1 MSKTKIILFL
11 VAVSAVVAF
20 FVLRGGKPAQPAS
33 ADAAKPAL
41 TVTTVVPETLS
52 WPQRLSA
59 SGPVLAW
66 QEAIIGAEVGGVRL
80 VELRAN
86 IGDKV
91 KKGEELA
98 RLSDETLAADMQ
110 QQQAAYDEAHARYE
124 EAEANAK
131 RAVSIKD
138 AGVMSAQEMQQ
149 FVNAAAI
156 AKAQQQAAQ
165 ARLQSAKLKVH
176 YTHIVAPDD
185 GVISARSATLGSV
198 SQQGAELFRMIRQ
211 GKLEWRAE
219 LTAAQLQQIRVGQKV
234 RVRDGGEDSVQGVV
248 TRVAPALDVVT
259 RSGYAYIALSGAQS
273 LRAGM
278 FAEGEFEL
286 GKRDALTVPQGAVVI
301 RDGYAYVYKVGKDGR
316 VAQLK
321 IDTGRRAGD
330 RIEVVHG
337 LSADVQIVASGAGF
351 LSDGDLVNVV
361 TVLPKLKAASAL
373 SLELH
378 SNI

>member
-1 MSKTKIILFL
+1 MSRTRIILSI
-11 VAVSAVVAF
+11 VAVIAVAAF
-20 FVLRGGKPAQPAS
+20 FVMRGGKPAQPAA
-33 ADAAKPAL
+33 ADAVKPAL
-41 TVTTVVPETLS
+41 TVTTVAPETRN
-52 WPQRLSA
+52 WPQQLHA

-98 RLSDETLAADMQ
+98 RLSDETLSADLQ

-131 RAVSIKD
+131 RALTIKD
-138 AGVMSAQEMQQ
+138 AGVMSAQELQQ
-149 FVNAAAI
+149 LVNAAAI

-165 ARLQSAKLKVH
+165 ARLQNARLKVH
-176 YTHIVAPDD
+176 YTRIVAPDD
-185 GVISARSATLGSV
+185 GVISARNATLGAV
-198 SQQGAELFRMIRQ
+198 SQQGTELFRLIRQ
-211 GKLEWRAE
+211 GRLEWRAE
-219 LTAAQLQQIRVGQKV
+219 LTAAQLQQVRVGQKV
-234 RVRDGGEDSVQGVV
+234 RIGGSETTQGVV
-248 TRVAPALDVVT
+248 TRIAPALDAAT
-259 RSGYAYIALSGAQS
+259 RNGYAYIALSAVQT

-278 FAEGEFEL
+278 YAEGDFEL
-286 GKRDALTVPQGAVVI
+286 GMRDALTVPQGAVVM

-321 IDTGRRAGD
+321 VETGRRADD
-330 RIEVVHG
+330 RIEVLHG
-337 LSADVQIVASGAGF
+337 LTADAQVVASGAGF
-351 LSDGDLVNVV
+351 LSDGDLVHVV
-361 TVLPKLKAASAL
+361 SAPPRLKAASAL

-378 SNI
+378 SHI

>member
-1 MSKTKIILFL
+1 MSKTKIILSL
-11 VAVSAVVAF
+11 VAVIAVAAF
-20 FVLRGGKPAQPAS
+20 FVMRGAKPAQPAT
-33 ADAAKPAL
+33 ADVVKPAL
-41 TVTTVVPETLS
+41 TVTTVAPELRD

-91 KKGEELA
+91 KKGQELA
-98 RLSDETLAADMQ
+98 RLSDETLSADMQ
-110 QQQAAYDEAHARYE
+110 QQQAAFDEASARYD

-131 RAVSIKD
+131 RALSIKD
-138 AGVMSAQEMQQ
+138 SGVMSAQEMQQ
-149 FVNAAAI
+149 FANAAAI
-156 AKAQQQAAQ
+156 AKAQKQAAA
-165 ARLQSAKLKVH
+165 ARLQSARLKVQ

-185 GVISARSATLGSV
+185 GLISARSATLGSV
-198 SQQGAELFRMIRQ
+198 SQQGTEMFRMIRQ

-219 LTAAQLQQIRVGQKV
+219 LTAAQVQLIRVGQKV
-234 RVRDGGEDSVQGVV
+234 RVHDGSEDTAQGVV
-248 TRVAPALDVVT
+248 TRIAPALDVVT

-278 FAEGEFEL
+278 FAEGEFDL
-286 GKRDALTVPQGAVVI
+286 GKRNALTVPQGAVVI
-301 RDGYAYVYKVGKDGR
+301 RDGYSYVYKVGKDGR
-316 VAQLK
+316 VEQMK
-321 IDTGRRAGD
+321 IETGRRADD
-330 RIEVVHG
+330 RIEVVRG
-337 LSADVQIVASGAGF
+337 LTADAQVVASGAGF

>member
-1 MSKTKIILFL
+1 MSRNKIILVVVAIIVVAAFL
-11 VAVSAVVAF
+11 VMRA
-20 FVLRGGKPAQPAS
+20 GKPAQSAA

-41 TVTTVVPETLS
+41 TVTTVAPETRN

-91 KKGEELA
+91 KKGQELA
-98 RLSDETLAADMQ
+98 KLSDETLAADMQ
-110 QQQAAYDEAHARYE
+110 QQQAAYDEASARYE

-131 RAVSIKD
+131 RALSIKD
-138 AGVMSAQEMQQ
+138 SGVMSAQEMQQ

-156 AKAQQQAAQ
+156 TKAQKQAAA
-165 ARLQSAKLKVH
+165 ARLQSARLKVR
-176 YTHIVAPDD
+176 YTRIVAPDD
-185 GVISARSATLGSV
+185 GLISARNATLGSV
-198 SQQGAELFRMIRQ
+198 AQPGTEMFRLIRQ

-219 LTAAQLQQIRVGQKV
+219 LTAAQLQQVRVGQKV
-234 RVRDGGEDSVQGVV
+234 SVNAGNSDAAQGVV
-248 TRVAPALDVVT
+248 TRIAPALDAAT
-259 RSGYAYIALSGAQS
+259 RNGYVYIALSAAKT

-278 FAEGEFEL
+278 YAEGEFEL
-286 GKRDALTVPQGAVVI
+286 GMRDALTVPQGAVVI
-301 RDGYAYVYKVGKDGR
+301 RDGYSYVYKVGKDGR
-316 VAQLK
+316 VAQIK
-321 IDTGRRAGD
+321 IEAGRRDGD
-330 RIEVVHG
+330 RIEVVRG
-337 LSADVQIVASGAGF
+337 LTADAQVVASGAGF
-351 LSDGDLVNVV
+351 LSDGDLVSVV
-361 TVLPKLKAASAL
+361 TALPKLKAASAL

>member
-234 RVRDGGEDSVQGVV
+234 RVRDGGEDSAQGVV

>member
-1 MSKTKIILFL
+1 MSRNKIIL
-11 VAVSAVVAF
+11 AGIAIIAVVAF

-33 ADAAKPAL
+33 ADAVKPAL
-41 TVTTVVPETLS
+41 TVTTVAPES
-52 WPQRLSA
+52 RDWPQALSA

-91 KKGEELA
+91 KKGQELA
-98 RLSDETLAADMQ
+98 RLSDETLSADMQ
-110 QQQAAYDEAHARYE
+110 QQQAAFDEASARYE

-131 RAVSIKD
+131 RALSIKD

-156 AKAQQQAAQ
+156 AKAQKQAAA
-165 ARLQSAKLKVH
+165 ARLQSAHLKVR
-176 YTHIVAPDD
+176 YTRIVAPDD
-185 GVISARSATLGSV
+185 GVISARNATLGSV
-198 SQQGAELFRMIRQ
+198 SQPGTEMFRMIRQ

-219 LTAAQLQQIRVGQKV
+219 LTATQLQQIRVGQKV
-234 RVRDGGEDSVQGVV
+234 RVRDGDSATAQGVV
-248 TRVAPALDVVT
+248 TRIAPALDVVT
-259 RSGYAYIALSGAQS
+259 RSGYAYIALTGAQN

-286 GKRDALTVPQGAVVI
+286 GMRAALTVPQGAVVI
-301 RDGYAYVYKVGKDGR
+301 RDGYSYVYKVGKDGR
-316 VAQLK
+316 VEQIK
-321 IDTGRRAGD
+321 IETGRRSGD
-330 RIEVVHG
+330 RIEVLRG
-337 LSADVQIVASGAGF
+337 LTADAQVVASGAGF

-361 TVLPKLKAASAL
+361 TALPKLKAASAL

-378 SNI
+378 RKL